1 MAMTPLKR
9 PKIACIGAAH
19 WDRLASLASP
29 LKMHQLNS
37 VSTQRVPSGA
47 SLNTAMD
54 LSVLGFPVKLLSVL
68 GNDQEAKELLRAL
81 NQSGVDTGDM
91 ELLDESGTGW
101 STTLVCDDGNIQ
113 FGLADLSLYQAL
125 DEAWLKSHLT
135 NLEEW
140 RYWIVDNH
148 VQSDALEMLCKQ
160 AKEVGTQLFAAAD
173 SAALVKN
180 FLPILPALDGLFLN
194 RVEAEILLD
203 RELASTKEAKEAA
216 SDLLAQGAKLAVI
229 TLGPDGLVYGVQD
242 RSEIRHIETL
252 PANVVNVS
260 GAGDALT
267 AGTVASISLGNDI
280 DCAII
285 HGIHAA
291 KASVE
296 TFTNVNQ
303 GMTPQLIDEFFAKTE
318 AA

>member
-19 WDRLASLASP
+19 WDRLASLTSP

-54 LSVLGFPVKLLSVL
+54 LSILGFPVKLLSVL
-68 GNDQEAKELLRAL
+68 GNDQEAKELLRSL
-81 NQSGVDTGDM
+81 NQSGVDTEEM
-91 ELLDESGTGW
+91 ELLDNAGTGW

-125 DEAWLKSHLT
+125 SKRWLEPHLS
-135 NLEEW
+135 NLDDW
-140 RYWIVDNH
+140 PYWIVDNH
-148 VQSDALEMLCKQ
+148 VQSDSLEALCEQ
-160 AKEVGTQLFAAAD
+160 APKVGAKLFAAAD

-180 FLPILPALDGLFLN
+180 FRPFLGAMDGLFLN
-194 RVEAEILLD
+194 RIEAEIFLD
-203 RELASTKEAKEAA
+203 CELTSLASASNAV
-216 SDLLAQGAKLAVI
+216 SDLLKAGAKLAVI
-229 TLGPDGLVYGVQD
+229 TLGAEGLVYGVRGRD
-242 RSEIRHIETL
+242 EVPHMATP

-267 AGTVASISLGNDI
+267 AGTVASIALGNEI
-280 DCAII
+280 DCAIV
-285 HGIHAA
+285 HGIEAA

-296 TFTNVNQ
+296 TFANVNPA
-303 GMTPQLIDEFFAKTE
+303 MTPQLVDEFFANP
-318 AA
+318 AAA